1 MNGYINLIVFILTTL
16 LYFYKIKPEIN
27 YDTCDEPPSVRSLGI
42 YALVILITQFILNV
56 SAIVE
61 KCGGSASQNIGIAAL
76 FTFLPWTLIFGIML
90 AVLIVLPGFKSAFS
104 DVIGYFYISGKAHE
118 LFSEML
124 AIDGD
129 LAKTIQ
135 MAPDD
140 KQANLNA
147 AANALIKMCGNMG
160 ILINQIVP
168 SNFKDYWKLLNPL
181 MKPDALLKQQP
192 LYTAYLASQ
201 KEPDADTA
209 NASASRPTIGG
220 RRSVSELH
228 GRRLKRGGGPTEE
241 ELRKV
246 AAAAAAV
253 VAAAE
258 SKKIGAPVSAV
269 PTSSVPEIVPTSS
282 VSTSS
287 VSTSSAPEIVPD
299 PLPAS
304 NSAAPAAPASNSA
317 APAAPAS
324 NSAPLPAP
332 AVPEIV
338 PTSSVSTS
346 SASEIVPASNSD
358 AAPAPAPAP
367 EAVTLD
373 ANGQGLDNGSESDL
387 YNPILI
393 TTPKNKAD
401 PLSVSE
407 FYKTELLK
415 LVVLRENVGEFMW
428 YLYTGILVI
437 SIIQYYIL
445 SRGCFSDAATMEK
458 NYQKF
463 LEDEDAAQ
471 AQKDAAQNTTYTIS

>member
-124 AIDGD
+124 AINGD

-201 KEPDADTA
+201 KEPDADAA
-209 NASASRPTIGG
+209 NASAPGPTTGG
-220 RRSVSELH
+220 RRSLSGLH
-228 GRRLKRGGGPTEE
+228 GRPLKRGGGPTEE

-246 AAAAAAV
+246 AASAAV
-253 VAAAE
+253 AVAE
-258 SKKIGAPVSAV
+258 SKKIGAPAVVPEVV
-269 PTSSVPEIVPTSS
+269 PTSSSM
-282 VSTSS
+282 
-287 VSTSSAPEIVPD
+287 
-299 PLPAS
+299 
-304 NSAAPAAPASNSA
+304 
-317 APAAPAS
+317 
-324 NSAPLPAP
+324 P
-332 AVPEIV
+332 AVV
-338 PTSSVSTS
+338 PG
-346 SASEIVPASNSD
+346 VPASSSMPVEV
-358 AAPAPAPAP
+358 PASSSMPVEVPASSSMPLDVPASSSMP
-367 EAVTLD
+367 VEVPASSSVPGVPASSSVPGVPASSSVPPVVPVD
-373 ANGQGLDNGSESDL
+373 ANGQGQDTNNGSDTDL

-393 TTPKNKAD
+393 TTPKNKAE

-445 SRGCFSDAATMEK
+445 SRGCFSDTATMEK